1 MKKSILLVLSASLL
15 LSVSGCKG
23 EKKAA
28 NDVKENVGTNVTVH
42 TAVSEGIDSKVTY
55 TGEIM
60 ASGEASVSAKV
71 AGKVLSVNAELG
83 QYVNAGDVL
92 FTIDSTDYKLQYN
105 QAQAAY
111 NSAKAAYNSAT
122 GGAQQQAV
130 NNLKNS
136 VIAAETEYNNALS
149 SYNREKEMFENNT
162 NLVGVRNQMQ
172 MAKSAYERT
181 VSLFEMG
188 AASKIELDNAKAAY
202 ENAEASVKSAENGLK
217 SGIEAAKARLVNA
230 ENNLKAVK
238 ENYDLTVNVVNPES
252 AATAKAQVDACKAT
266 LDIAK
271 NALDNTTVTA
281 PISGYIS
288 SRNISKG
295 EMVGAG
301 VPVFTVSD
309 ISSVEGEINVTESV
323 ISYISVGAEA
333 DVSVKAANVNNIKGE
348 ISVVNTVKN
357 AQTGLYTVRVKIP
370 NSDSALKAGMFADI
384 VLTTQSETNAVTIPN
399 GAIMQSGSEKFVWV
413 ADDSTNTAEKKT
425 VVTGIDDGIKTQ
437 IISGVEEGEKIVVL
451 GKEYLSEKNNQI
463 NITGNE

>member
-1 MKKSILLVLSASLL
+1 MKKSILFVLSAMLL
-15 LSVSGCKG
+15 LASGCKD
-23 EKKAA
+23 EKKAS
-28 NDVKENVGTNVTVH
+28 NDIKENVGTNVTVY
-42 TAVSEGIDSKVTY
+42 TAVSEDIDSTVAY

-60 ASGEASVSAKV
+60 AVGEASVSAKV

-92 FTIDSTDYKLQYN
+92 FTIDSTDYRLQYN

-111 NSAKAAYNSAT
+111 NSAQAAYNSAT

-162 NLVGVRNQMQ
+162 NLVSVRNQMQ
-172 MAKSAYERT
+172 MAKNAYDRT
-181 VSLFEMG
+181 ASLFDMG

-202 ENAEASVKSAENGLK
+202 ENAQAAVTSAENGLK

-288 SRNISKG
+288 SKNISKG

-323 ISYISVGAEA
+323 ISHIEVGSVAE
-333 DVSVKAANVNNIKGE
+333 VSVKAADVENIKGE
-348 ISVVNTVKN
+348 VCVVNTVKN

-370 NSDSALKAGMFADI
+370 NNDAALKAGMFADI
-384 VLTTQSETNAVTIPN
+384 VLTTQSASDAVTIPN
-399 GAIMQSGSEKFVWV
+399 GSIMQSGSEKFVWV
-413 ADDSTNTAEKKT
+413 ADEATDTAEKK
-425 VVTGIDDGIKTQ
+425 VIVTGIDDGVKTQ
-437 IISGVEEGEKIVVL
+437 IISGVESGDKVIVL

-463 NITGNE
+463 NITDNE

>member
-1 MKKSILLVLSASLL
+1 MKKSILLVLSALL
-15 LSVSGCKG
+15 LLASGCKD
-23 EKKAA
+23 EKKTA
-28 NDVKENVGTNVTVH
+28 NDVKENVGTNVTVY

-111 NSAKAAYNSAT
+111 NSAQAAYNSAT

-130 NNLKNS
+130 NNLNNS
-136 VIAAETEYNNALS
+136 VISAETEYNNALS
-149 SYNREKEMFENNT
+149 SYNRELEMFENNT
-162 NLVGVRNQMQ
+162 NLVSVRNQMQ

-181 VSLFEMG
+181 ASLFEMG

-202 ENAEASVKSAENGLK
+202 ENAQASVKSAENGLK

-230 ENNLKAVK
+230 ENNLRAVK

-323 ISYISVGAEA
+323 ISHVTIGSVA
-333 DVSVKAANVNNIKGE
+333 DVSVKAANIQNLKGE
-348 ISVVNTVKN
+348 VSVVNTVKN

-370 NSDSALKAGMFADI
+370 NNDSVLKAGMFADI
-384 VLTTQSETNAVTIPN
+384 VLTTQSESDAVTVPN

-413 ADDSTNTAEKKT
+413 ADDATNTAEKKV
-425 VVTGIDDGIKTQ
+425 VVTGIDDGVKTQ
-437 IISGVEEGEKIVVL
+437 IISGVETGEKIVVL